1 MSRCNINRWGPG
13 TTCERPQNAE
23 AVKEMKAKLEA
34 MQKERAK
41 QDQIWT
47 QPEPEVKS
55 EPKAQSNSNKQLKN
69 TFS

>member
-13 TTCERPQNAE
+13 TTCERPQNTE

-47 QPEPEVKS
+47 QPEP
-55 EPKAQSNSNKQLKN
+55 
-69 TFS
+69 

>member
-13 TTCERPQNAE
+13 TTCERPQNTE

-47 QPEPEVKS
+47 QPESAP
-55 EPKAQSNSNKQLKN
+55 EPKAQSNTAIKQLKN

>member
-47 QPEPEVKS
+47 QPEPEVK
-55 EPKAQSNSNKQLKN
+55 PLTTASNKQIKN

>member
-13 TTCERPQNAE
+13 TTCERPQNTE

-47 QPEPEVKS
+47 QPEPEVK
-55 EPKAQSNSNKQLKN
+55 PTGISNTVSTKQL
-69 TFS
+69 TYTSS

>member
-13 TTCERPQNAE
+13 TTCERPQNTE

-41 QDQIWT
+41 QDQIWN

-55 EPKAQSNSNKQLKN
+55 EVKSQLN
-69 TFS
+69 TKSLTYTSS